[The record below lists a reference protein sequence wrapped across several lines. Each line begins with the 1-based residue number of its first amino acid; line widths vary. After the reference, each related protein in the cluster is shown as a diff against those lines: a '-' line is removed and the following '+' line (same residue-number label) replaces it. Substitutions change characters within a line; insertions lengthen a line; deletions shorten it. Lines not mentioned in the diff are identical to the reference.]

1 MREASLATGRYH
13 ADRKSSPRTPVSQY
27 LRPADLPTA
36 LDALRSHSYVVLA
49 GGTDHYPA
57 RVGKPLTDDVLDL
70 SALVELRGITEHP
83 DHWRIGALTTWTD
96 VLEATHLPPLFDG
109 LRLAAREIG
118 GVQIQNAG
126 TLCGNLCNASPAAD
140 GVPPLLALG
149 ARVKLRSATATL
161 TLALED
167 FILGPRR
174 TALQAGQIMT
184 AILVPKPARAAAGH
198 FLKLGARRYLVVSI
212 AMASAVIETS
222 NTGIVTAARVAVG
235 SCSPV
240 ARRLPALEAAL
251 LSCPANAQLGAVVA
265 ASHLTPL
272 APIDDVRASREYRR
286 DATLTLLRRLLNE
299 LGARA

>member
-36 LDALRSHSYVVLA
+36 LDALRSHSYIVLA

-83 DHWRIGALTTWTD
+83 DHWRIGAMTTWTD
-96 VLEATHLPPLFDG
+96 VLEAAHLPPLFNG

-140 GVPPLLALG
+140 GVPPLMALG
-149 ARVKLRSATATL
+149 ARVELRSAAATG

-167 FILGPRR
+167 FILGPRH
-174 TALQAGQIMT
+174 TALRPDQIMT
-184 AILVPKPARAAAGH
+184 AILVPKPAGTAAGH
-198 FLKLGARRYLVVSI
+198 FLKLGARRYLVIAI
-212 AMASAVIETS
+212 AMAAGVIELDDAR
-222 NTGIVTAARVAVG
+222 IVTGARVAVG

-251 LSCPANAQLGAVVA
+251 LHRPADARLGAVA
-265 ASHLTPL
+265 DASQLAPL
-272 APIDDVRASREYRR
+272 APIDDVRASQEYRL
-286 DATLTLLRRLLNE
+286 DATLTLLRRLLDE

>member
-1 MREASLATGRYH
+1 MT
-13 ADRKSSPRTPVSQY
+13 QY
-27 LRPADLPTA
+27 LRPADLRAA
-36 LDALRSHSYVVLA
+36 LEALRAQPLAVLA

-57 RVGKPLTDDVLDL
+57 RVGKPLTDDILDIG
-70 SALVELRGITEHP
+70 ALTELRGITAHA

-96 VLEATHLPPLFDG
+96 VLDATHLPPLFDG

-149 ARVKLRSATATL
+149 ARVELRSATTTQ

-174 TALQAGQIMT
+174 TALQADQIMT
-184 AILVPKPARAAAGH
+184 AILVPKPTRAAAGH
-198 FLKLGARRYLVVSI
+198 FLKLGARRYLVISI
-212 AMASAVIETS
+212 AMASAVIE
-222 NTGIVTAARVAVG
+222 IDDARRVTLARVAVG

-251 LSCPANAQLGAVVA
+251 LSRTADGQLGAVVE
-265 ASHLTPL
+265 ASHLEPL
-272 APIDDVRASREYRR
+272 APIDDVRASRDYRH
-286 DATLTLLRRLLNE
+286 DATLTLLRRLLDE